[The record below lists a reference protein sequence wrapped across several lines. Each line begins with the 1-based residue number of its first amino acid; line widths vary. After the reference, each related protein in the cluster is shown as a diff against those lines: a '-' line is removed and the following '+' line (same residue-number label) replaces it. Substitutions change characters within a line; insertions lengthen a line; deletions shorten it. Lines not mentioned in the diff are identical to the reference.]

1 LQFRNPPHNI
11 EYFFIDL
18 KNMKLISVFLVTA
31 LAATLTAC
39 GGGGGGSA
47 VAPVAPAAPVA
58 PVASATPTTVVLT
71 DKYTG
76 TWSNCSSIGEQ
87 TTIVVSKSSDNFYT
101 ASYELNRFSAYP
113 CTGTAVPFGTGSE
126 NFQIV
131 GTKTE
136 LGMNRIVDKI
146 VFASDGTKDLIYTD
160 PNVTLSDGSKVA
172 LLYFGD
178 EFSALDTAGFPQ
190 SLDNTSPLQK

>member
-1 LQFRNPPHNI
+1 
-11 EYFFIDL
+11 
-18 KNMKLISVFLVTA
+18 MKLISVFL
-31 LAATLTAC
+31 AT
-39 GGGGGGSA
+39 A
-47 VAPVAPAAPVA
+47 VAPVAPA
-58 PVASATPTTVVLT
+58 ASATPTTVVLT

-87 TTIVVSKSSDNFYT
+87 TTIVVTKSSDNFYT

-113 CTGTAVPFGTGSE
+113 CTGTGTAVPNGTGSE

-136 LGMNRIVDKI
+136 LGMNRIVDEI

-178 EFSALDTAGFPQ
+178 EFSAVDAAGFPQ
-190 SLDNTSPLQK
+190 SLDNMNPLQK

>member
-1 LQFRNPPHNI
+1 
-11 EYFFIDL
+11 
-18 KNMKLISVFLVTA
+18 MKPISVFLATA
-31 LAATLTAC
+31 FAATLTAC

-47 VAPVAPAAPVA
+47 VAPAPP
-58 PVASATPTTVVLT
+58 ATPTTPAVVVLT

-76 TWSNCSSIGEQ
+76 TWSNCSSVGEQ
-87 TTIVVSKSSDNFYT
+87 TTIIVTKTSDNIYT

-113 CTGTAVPFGTGSE
+113 CTGTGTAVPNGTGSM

-136 LGMNRIVDKI
+136 LGANRIVDKI

-190 SLDNTSPLQK
+190 SLDNMSPLQK